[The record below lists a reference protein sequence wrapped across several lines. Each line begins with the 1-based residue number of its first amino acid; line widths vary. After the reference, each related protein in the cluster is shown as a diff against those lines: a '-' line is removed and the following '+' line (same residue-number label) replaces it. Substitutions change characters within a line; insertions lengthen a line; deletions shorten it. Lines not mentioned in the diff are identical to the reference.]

1 MPPSKDPPPPL
12 PLAPDRAALSNKIA
26 LLLSQ
31 RTSLLK
37 SLAPSNTPQYGTGES
52 TPRAATTTTAATAAR
67 SRRPLDNDEDLLA
80 IAARPNDGVGY
91 IRPAEGASSSLE
103 DTKLR
108 GRMMLGKRKKGGAG
122 AGAGAGA
129 AAMSQRRIY
138 ESESES
144 DEGRGSLGRA
154 KRARVKTSVE
164 GPGKMEAFEKE
175 CPASVGIAKQEHDG
189 ATKEASESTAPGRAP
204 AVEVVE
210 AVGVGVEAE
219 AEAEAEGV
227 DLEASKRQRKNQNK
241 KRRKKEKKKS
251 DGKAGEA
258 PSGE

>member
-1 MPPSKDPPPPL
+1 MPPSKEPPPL

-37 SLAPSNTPQYGTGES
+37 SLAPSHTPQNGTGEP
-52 TPRAATTTTAATAAR
+52 TPRAATAR

-80 IAARPNDGVGY
+80 TAARPNDGVGY
-91 IRPAEGASSSLE
+91 VRPAEGASSSLE
-103 DTKLR
+103 DIKLR

-122 AGAGAGA
+122 AA
-129 AAMSQRRIY
+129 ATSQRRIY

-154 KRARVKTSVE
+154 KRARVKTIVE
-164 GPGKMEAFEKE
+164 GPGKMDATEEE
-175 CPASVGIAKQEHDG
+175 CPASVGIAQQEHDG
-189 ATKEASESTAPGRAP
+189 EAKEIFESTAP
-204 AVEVVE
+204 AVEV
-210 AVGVGVEAE
+210 AGVKAG
-219 AEAEAEGV
+219 AEAEGV
-227 DLEASKRQRKNQNK
+227 DHEASKRQRKNQNK
-241 KRRKKEKKKS
+241 KRRKKEKKKG

>member
-37 SLAPSNTPQYGTGES
+37 SLAPSNTSQNGTGES
-52 TPRAATTTTAATAAR
+52 TPRAATTTTAATAR

-91 IRPAEGASSSLE
+91 VHPAEGAAASLE
-103 DTKLR
+103 DIKLR

-122 AGAGAGA
+122 AA
-129 AAMSQRRIY
+129 ATSQRRIY

-154 KRARVKTSVE
+154 KRARVKASVE
-164 GPGKMEAFEKE
+164 GPAKMEAIEKDW
-175 CPASVGIAKQEHDG
+175 PASAGMAKKEHDG
-189 ATKEASESTAPGRAP
+189 ETKGDSESTAPAP
-204 AVEVVE
+204 VVEV
-210 AVGVGVEAE
+210 VGVEAE
-219 AEAEAEGV
+219 AEAEAEAEGV
-227 DLEASKRQRKNQNK
+227 DQEASKRQRKNQNK
-241 KRRKKEKKKS
+241 KRRKKEKKKG

>member
-37 SLAPSNTPQYGTGES
+37 SLAPSNTPQNGTGES
-52 TPRAATTTTAATAAR
+52 PPRAATTTTAATAR

-91 IRPAEGASSSLE
+91 VHPAEGASASLE
-103 DTKLR
+103 DVKLR

-122 AGAGAGA
+122 AA
-129 AAMSQRRIY
+129 ATSQRRIY

-154 KRARVKTSVE
+154 KRARVKASVE
-164 GPGKMEAFEKE
+164 GPGKMEAIEKDW
-175 CPASVGIAKQEHDG
+175 PASAGMAKKEHDG
-189 ATKEASESTAPGRAP
+189 ETKGDSESTAPAHAP
-204 AVEVVE
+204 VVEVV
-210 AVGVGVEAE
+210 GVEVEAE
-219 AEAEAEGV
+219 EEGV
-227 DLEASKRQRKNQNK
+227 DHEASKRQRKNQNK
-241 KRRKKEKKKS
+241 KRRKKEKKKG

>member
-12 PLAPDRAALSNKIA
+12 PLAPDRAALSNKIT

-37 SLAPSNTPQYGTGES
+37 SLAPSNTPQNGTGES
-52 TPRAATTTTAATAAR
+52 TPRAATTTTAAT
-67 SRRPLDNDEDLLA
+67 SRRPLNNDEDLLA

-122 AGAGAGA
+122 AGAA
-129 AAMSQRRIY
+129 ATSQRRIY

-164 GPGKMEAFEKE
+164 GPGKMEAIEKE

-204 AVEVVE
+204 AVEVV
-210 AVGVGVEAE
+210 GMEAE

-227 DLEASKRQRKNQNK
+227 ALEASKTQRKNQNK
-241 KRRKKEKKKS
+241 KRRRKEKKKS
-251 DGKAGEA
+251 EGKAGEA

>member
-37 SLAPSNTPQYGTGES
+37 SLAPSNTPQNGTSES
-52 TPRAATTTTAATAAR
+52 TTRAATAT

-80 IAARPNDGVGY
+80 TAARPNDGVGY
-91 IRPAEGASSSLE
+91 VRPAEGASPSLE

-108 GRMMLGKRKKGGAG
+108 GRMMLGKRKKGS
-122 AGAGAGA
+122 AGA
-129 AAMSQRRIY
+129 AMTSQRRIY

-164 GPGKMEAFEKE
+164 GPGKMEGFEKD
-175 CPASVGIAKQEHDG
+175 CFAVISGMAKREHDG
-189 ATKEASESTAPGRAP
+189 ETKEVFEGTASAPAP
-204 AVEVVE
+204 AVEVKVE
-210 AVGVGVEAE
+210 VEVEVEVEVPKVEAE
-219 AEAEAEGV
+219 AEAEGMEH
-227 DLEASKRQRKNQNK
+227 EASKRQRKNQNK
-241 KRRKKEKKKS
+241 KRRKKEKKKG

>member
-37 SLAPSNTPQYGTGES
+37 SLAPSNTPQNGTGES
-52 TPRAATTTTAATAAR
+52 TPRAAKTATAATAR

-80 IAARPNDGVGY
+80 TAACPNDGVGY
-91 IRPAEGASSSLE
+91 VRPAEGASASLE
-103 DTKLR
+103 DIKLR

-122 AGAGAGA
+122 AA
-129 AAMSQRRIY
+129 ATSQRRIY

-154 KRARVKTSVE
+154 KRARVKASVE
-164 GPGKMEAFEKE
+164 GPGKMEAIEKD
-175 CPASVGIAKQEHDG
+175 CPASTEMAKQEHDG
-189 ATKEASESTAPGRAP
+189 EIKGASESTAPALAP
-204 AVEVVE
+204 VVEVAGVE
-210 AVGVGVEAE
+210 AEAE

-227 DLEASKRQRKNQNK
+227 DHEASKRQRKNQNK
-241 KRRKKEKKKS
+241 KRRKKEKKKKG